1 MNGDHTSDSSA
12 RSLSPGIASL
22 ANLGNTCFLNSV
34 LYTLRFTPG
43 FCHSLHHLNQDLQAK
58 ARQENGRQKAADSDQ
73 EHLLE
78 VIHTLHHLF
87 QKLCSSD
94 ACSGD
99 PKVIHIFIIFCG
111 GSVGESSR
119 YVFTMRIY
127 STVMQNESY
136 NIKNYPSCTVRIHF
150 FF

>member
-1 MNGDHTSDSSA
+1 MGKAGPLLGGSAAAALGKPQRRTMNGDHAGDSSSSS

-43 FCHSLHHLNQDLQAK
+43 FCHSLHHLNQDLQAR
-58 ARQENGRQKAADSDQ
+58 ARLENGRQKADSDQ

-94 ACSGD
+94 GYSGD
-99 PKVIHIFIIFCG
+99 PKVRDHCL
-111 GSVGESSR
+111 
-119 YVFTMRIY
+119 
-127 STVMQNESY
+127 
-136 NIKNYPSCTVRIHF
+136 P
-150 FF
+150 

>member
-58 ARQENGRQKAADSDQ
+58 ARLENGRQKAADSDQ

-99 PKVIHIFIIFCG
+99 PKVTNISFLKLFLCV
-111 GSVGESSR
+111 SVSEFR
-119 YVFTMRIY
+119 LCVHDADLQY
-127 STVMQNESY
+127 SNA
-136 NIKNYPSCTVRIHF
+136 KRKL
-150 FF
+150 

>member
-1 MNGDHTSDSSA
+1 MNGDHTSDSSS
-12 RSLSPGIASL
+12 RSLSPGLASL

-58 ARQENGRQKAADSDQ
+58 ARLENGRQKADNDQ

-94 ACSGD
+94 GCSGD
-99 PKVIHIFIIFCG
+99 PKVRTFLKYCVPDRLFLITHP
-111 GSVGESSR
+111 VLWD
-119 YVFTMRIY
+119 
-127 STVMQNESY
+127 
-136 NIKNYPSCTVRIHF
+136 P
-150 FF
+150 

>member
-1 MNGDHTSDSSA
+1 MNGDRSGDSSA

-43 FCHSLHHLNQDLQAK
+43 FCHSLHHLSQDLQAR
-58 ARQENGRQKAADSDQ
+58 ARLENGRQKADSDQ

-94 ACSGD
+94 GYSGD
-99 PKVIHIFIIFCG
+99 PKV
-111 GSVGESSR
+111 
-119 YVFTMRIY
+119 
-127 STVMQNESY
+127 
-136 NIKNYPSCTVRIHF
+136 
-150 FF
+150 